1 MNRKTPSHRNA
12 SCDVAGLRTC
22 IASGLR
28 RPKAEM
34 VRFVI
39 SPDDSAIPDLDGKLP
54 GRGLWLSADRDMI
67 HEACAQN
74 LFAKLARRQVN
85 VDEDLAQRVEVL
97 LANRCT
103 DLLQLAR
110 RAGVLTVGSDEVD
123 SRLSSGVKGLLL
135 VATDAAPKSRRR
147 ISELA
152 SSLAVQDVLS
162 ADELGAVVDRERV
175 VHALVSEGGLADLL
189 ARDLGRLAGF
199 RPTLVAA

>member
-1 MNRKTPSHRNA
+1 MNRKTPSHQNA

-34 VRFVI
+34 LRFVI

-54 GRGLWLSADRDMI
+54 GRGLWLSADRDTI
-67 HEACAQN
+67 HLACAQN
-74 LFAKLARRQVN
+74 LFARRLRRQVN

-97 LANRCT
+97 LAKRCAN
-103 DLLQLAR
+103 LLQLAR

-123 SRLSSGVKGLLL
+123 SRLSRGAKGLLL
-135 VATDAAPKSRRR
+135 VATDAAPKSRHRL
-147 ISELA
+147 SELA

-162 ADELGAVVDRERV
+162 ADELGAIVGRERI

-189 ARDLGRLAGF
+189 ARDLSRLAGF
-199 RPTLVAA
+199 RPALVAA

>member
-1 MNRKTPSHRNA
+1 MNRKTPSHQNA
-12 SCDVAGLRTC
+12 SCDAAGLRTC

-74 LFAKLARRQVN
+74 VFAKLARRQVN

-97 LANRCT
+97 LAKRCT

-123 SRLSSGVKGLLL
+123 SRLSRGVKGLLL
-135 VATDAAPKSRRR
+135 VANDAAPKSRRR
-147 ISELA
+147 VSELA

>member
-1 MNRKTPSHRNA
+1 M
-12 SCDVAGLRTC
+12 
-22 IASGLR
+22 I
-28 RPKAEM
+28 
-34 VRFVI
+34 RFVI

-74 LFAKLARRQVN
+74 LFAKLARRRVN

-97 LANRCT
+97 LAKRCT

-123 SRLSSGVKGLLL
+123 SRLSRGVKGLLL

-147 ISELA
+147 VSELA

-162 ADELGAVVDRERV
+162 ADELGAVVGRERV